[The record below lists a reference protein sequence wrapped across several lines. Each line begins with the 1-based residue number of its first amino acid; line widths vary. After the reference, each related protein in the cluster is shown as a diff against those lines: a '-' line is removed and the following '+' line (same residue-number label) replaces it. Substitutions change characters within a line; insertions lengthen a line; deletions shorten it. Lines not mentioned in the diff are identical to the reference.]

1 MHVINRDE
9 TDLHHC
15 GQDLHMAYIATLSRI
30 RTESNHN
37 EGEELHA
44 SKSKKSEGVSPR
56 AERTA
61 QNSKRAEGLELG
73 FETNCQLNAKWTPA
87 KSEQSSQRSHMRQI
101 VVSSKSFASDHAC
114 LQDARRTR
122 PSAAVPSGPW
132 NSNRR
137 ICMRSTPKGS
147 QTCGPK

>member
-73 FETNCQLNAKWTPA
+73 VRDKLSTECK
-87 KSEQSSQRSHMRQI
+87 
-101 VVSSKSFASDHAC
+101 VD
-114 LQDARRTR
+114 
-122 PSAAVPSGPW
+122 SG
-132 NSNRR
+132 
-137 ICMRSTPKGS
+137 KE
-147 QTCGPK
+147 